1 MRSKKPNNS
10 PTEEKSQLTPFFVG
24 FFLPVLPP
32 AGLHLQVES
41 LLRRGRL
48 VLRLRVR
55 DLPNLRSQ
63 KMVRKLWQLEI
74 IVGNRREKAEKV
86 NGAVERDKE

>member
-1 MRSKKPNNS
+1 M
-10 PTEEKSQLTPFFVG
+10 
-24 FFLPVLPP
+24 PP

-41 LLRRGRL
+41 LLRRRRL
-48 VLRLRVR
+48 VLRLRIR

-86 NGAVERDKE
+86 NGAVEREEECVREREREREGGI